1 VSYSSS
7 IRNLLICKLKDQKK
21 LQRNNEK
28 IISMTKIDSTI
39 DKSQIFNQ
47 TVSDKINSSITYSV
61 DKETIDGNQP
71 TNYQDTAIK

>member
-1 VSYSSS
+1 
-7 IRNLLICKLKDQKK
+7 
-21 LQRNNEK
+21 
-28 IISMTKIDSTI
+28 MTKIDSTI